1 MYLQR
6 WHGWCRIKLLPSQRI
21 LCTLYNHAPCHFM
34 QSHICKGHACLA
46 VTCDRHFWQNDQ
58 DILCAAAVT
67 WGWNGY
73 RNKNQHRKLT
83 QEKKILPPL
92 LPGLKPTT
100 FQSWVQHSSHCAIPT
115 PHPVCSL
122 SSMLYPVREE
132 ERLKLTVYLCVASA
146 LCVVPKE
153 KKKRLGT
160 CLPVCC
166 LSLLCWGLAAYPS
179 GVEKQL
185 DRWQLLGELL
195 CLQVHM

>member
-73 RNKNQHRKLT
+73 WNKNQHRKLT

-92 LPGLKPTT
+92 LPGLEPGT
-100 FQSWVQHSSHCAIPT
+100 FRSRVRRSNHWAIPA
-115 PHPVCSL
+115 PKLNRVLSRLWERRCISKSVNVCVL
-122 SSMLYPVREE
+122 HDFELLRYVQFSSS
-132 ERLKLTVYLCVASA
+132 LCVN
-146 LCVVPKE
+146 L
-153 KKKRLGT
+153 
-160 CLPVCC
+160 
-166 LSLLCWGLAAYPS
+166 
-179 GVEKQL
+179 
-185 DRWQLLGELL
+185 
-195 CLQVHM
+195 